1 MTVVEEQQTVANLN
15 EISQDMKALLAL
27 TKDMAR
33 EQEKANEK
41 SIQQLLN
48 IAHKR

>member
-1 MTVVEEQQTVANLN
+1 MTAVEEQQIVTSLN
-15 EISQDMKALLAL
+15 HISQNMKALLAL
-27 TKDMAR
+27 TRDMAR

>member
-1 MTVVEEQQTVANLN
+1 MTAVEELQMVASLN
-15 EISQDMKALLAL
+15 DITQNMKALLEL
-27 TKDMAR
+27 TRDMAR

-41 SIQQLLN
+41 ALQQLLN

>member
-1 MTVVEEQQTVANLN
+1 MTAVEEQQIVASLN
-15 EISQDMKALLAL
+15 DISQNMKALLAL
-27 TKDMAR
+27 TRDMAR
-33 EQEKANEK
+33 EQEKTNEK

>member
-1 MTVVEEQQTVANLN
+1 MTAVEEQQIVASLN
-15 EISQDMKALLAL
+15 DISQNMKALLAL
-27 TKDMAR
+27 TRDMAR

>member
-1 MTVVEEQQTVANLN
+1 MTAVEEQQIVASLN
-15 EISQDMKALLAL
+15 DISQNMKALLAL